1 MQFRYGDAAELCLRR
16 DDVVVGVDG
25 HDVVEFEDQPV
36 RPSIA
41 FAAVMDWRLLA
52 QPGEIQADRVLLK
65 KTRPRDIDFVDR
77 DGCDFSCNI
86 QLHRIGAHASSS
98 IPDKQ
103 PRIAFRSEEHTSELQ
118 SLMRLS
124 YAVFCLKKKKTTRR
138 HHTQN

>member
-1 MQFRYGDAAELCLRR
+1 MYWL
-16 DDVVVGVDG
+16 
-25 HDVVEFEDQPV
+25 
-36 RPSIA
+36 
-41 FAAVMDWRLLA
+41 LLA

-103 PRIAFRSEEHTSELQ
+103 TRLAFKPIAVSQDVVNKAYKDCCAIGSGCKFHR
-118 SLMRLS
+118 LMLEIGRAS
-124 YAVFCLKKKKTTRR
+124 GRERVC
-138 HHTQN
+138 Q

>member
-1 MQFRYGDAAELCLRR
+1 MRISDWSS
-16 DDVVVGVDG
+16 DVCSSDLVGVDG
-25 HDVVEFEDQPV
+25 HDVVEFGDRPV
-36 RPSIA
+36 RPNIA

-65 KTRPRDIDFVDR
+65 KTRPRAIDFVDR

-103 PRIAFRSEEHTSELQ
+103 TRLAFNQIDVSQ
-118 SLMRLS
+118 D
-124 YAVFCLKKKKTTRR
+124 VVTTAYKVCCALGSRC
-138 HHTQN
+138 T